1 MLKLLN
7 VVDVESVLLK
17 LLIVM
22 IVEAVESVD
31 HHVEAVNNIV
41 LDVESVTIDCC

>member
-17 LLIVM
+17 LLIM

-31 HHVEAVNNIV
+31 HHVETVNNIV

>member
-1 MLKLLN
+1 
-7 VVDVESVLLK
+7 
-17 LLIVM
+17 M

-41 LDVESVTIDCC
+41 LDVESVTFDCC